1 MYRFPFFNKPSLLAV
16 CTLLI
21 SACSREAPTVLVTIA
36 DARVNKAQ
44 LIDTGEPG
52 DTVGD
57 ILAFDQPL
65 LDEQLQQIGTNS
77 GTCIRTLAGHSFQCN
92 WTLTLANGSIQVAG
106 RESDQGMST
115 ISIVGGTGS
124 YSGITGDMES
134 VNNNN
139 GTFTQT
145 LRYRQ

>member
-21 SACSREAPTVLVTIA
+21 SACSREAPTILVTIA
-36 DARVNKAQ
+36 DARVSKAQ

-65 LDEQLQQIGTNS
+65 LDEHCSRLALTAGPAYARLQDTVFNA
-77 GTCIRTLAGHSFQCN
+77 TGH
-92 WTLTLANGSIQVAG
+92 
-106 RESDQGMST
+106 
-115 ISIVGGTGS
+115 
-124 YSGITGDMES
+124 
-134 VNNNN
+134 
-139 GTFTQT
+139 
-145 LRYRQ
+145 